1 MHALLSVNSDST
13 KRIFKMSNNLTRQD
27 ENLTNFSNC
36 LLEMRGELSK
46 VLPEKIPVDRFIRT
60 VITTVNMTPD
70 LLNVDRKSLI
80 MSCMKAAQ
88 DGLLC
93 DGREAAL
100 VVYYCKD
107 GKKAQYMPM
116 VGGLRKKVLETGKA
130 VHMLEAIVYENDFFE
145 YELGDNE
152 RIIHRPT
159 LKKEKGEILAAYAI
173 VQVKHND
180 GIASYREVMTFDE
193 IEKIR
198 NCSKCKDS
206 GPWEDWYTEKAK
218 VAVFKRLYKRLPSS
232 ESLDKIIEHD
242 NEEYQSFEQ
251 RPVFDEKTKQAI
263 PGSSSRLKAIVN
275 SSVEEVQEDPE
286 ARKAIDDF
294 LRMRQNVIDFIALKP
309 GALKD
314 DIKIHSWLSEL
325 DPATIS
331 HKRVLEIKDRLAVT
345 YAKIEQIVAPK
356 NKIVEEFFND

>member
-1 MHALLSVNSDST
+1 MINP
-13 KRIFKMSNNLTRQD
+13 D
-27 ENLTNFSNC
+27 ENLNSFSNS
-36 LLEMRGELSK
+36 LLEMKGELAK
-46 VLPEKIPVDRFIRT
+46 VLPPQIPVDRFIRT
-60 VITTVNMTPD
+60 VVTTVNMTPE
-70 LLNVDRKSLI
+70 LLEVDRKSLI
-80 MSCMKAAQ
+80 MSCMKSAQ

-100 VVYYCKD
+100 VVYSCKD
-107 GKKAQYMPM
+107 KATGGWVKKAQYMPM
-116 VGGLRKKVLETGKA
+116 VGGMRKKLQENGKL
-130 VHMLEAIVYENDFFE
+130 VHMLEAIVYENDYFE

-152 RIIHRPT
+152 KIIHRPT
-159 LKKEKGEILAAYAI
+159 LKKDKGEILAAYAI
-173 VQVKHND
+173 VQVKHEQ
-180 GIASYREVMTFDE
+180 GIAFYREVMPVDE
-193 IEKIR
+193 INKIR
-198 NCSKCKDS
+198 SCSKCPDS
-206 GPWEDWYTEKAK
+206 GPWKDWYTEKAK

-251 RPVFDEKTKQAI
+251 RPVFDEKPKQAI

-294 LRMRQNVIDFIALKP
+294 LRMRQNVIDFIAVKP

-345 YAKIEQIVAPK
+345 YAQIEQLVTPQ
-356 NKIVEEFFND
+356 NKVVEEFFKD